1 MGADGHL
8 NFDTKIDESGFN
20 QGISKLGNIVKGG
33 AAFLGIKKLSDGMVN
48 LGKAALESV
57 ASIEQNLGGVETL
70 FGTSAGAVIANAEN
84 AYKTAGLSANAYM
97 ETVTGF
103 SASLLQSLGND
114 TEAAVSY
121 ADQAI
126 VDMSDNAAKFGS
138 DMSSIQNAYAGFA
151 KQNFTMLDNLKLGYG
166 GTKEEM
172 QRLIDHA
179 NDLKVANGELA
190 DLSIDSFADITEAI
204 HLVQDEM
211 GITGTT
217 AREASDTISGSID
230 SAKAAWDNFLNGSI
244 SADEFADTFITAA
257 DNVIVALGEII
268 TRFAT
273 TIPEAMYA
281 IFSTYIGRLREQGIA
296 DTLLASMEIINSWVS
311 GILQNAPNVVASA
324 LSTIESFLQ
333 GLLDAAPDVITQA
346 VTMLGDWIMI
356 IIDNLPS
363 VLTTGKDVIL
373 SLLDGLIESAPK
385 IISQA
390 ALMLFEYIGMI
401 ASCLP
406 EVLQKGIEIIGELL
420 AGIIKKVPDLIAK
433 IPEIISDMADAF
445 LSYDWIGIGL
455 DIINGIA
462 SGVKSAAGNLV
473 TAAANAA
480 SDALQWVKNK
490 LGIASPSKVF
500 RDEVGKNMALGIGV
514 GFEDNIPVQSM
525 TKDVE
530 DMIGSLQGV
539 ATGMTSRTSLTASGI
554 VRSVTNNYT
563 GSSMNYKK
571 MEKAVETAMNRANER
586 PLTIDGR
593 RVSREMAGEG
603 FVLA

>member
-217 AREASDTISGSID
+217 AREASETISGSID

-244 SADEFADTFITAA
+244 DADEFADTFITAA

-445 LSYDWIGIGL
+445 MSYDWIGIGL
-455 DIINGIA
+455 DIINGIVE
-462 SGVKSAAGNLV
+462 GVKSAAGNLV
-473 TAAANAA
+473 NAAAAA
-480 SDALQWVKNK
+480 AEDALHWVKSK
-490 LGIASPSKVF
+490 LGIASPSKRF
-500 RDEVGKNMALGIGV
+500 KNEVGREMARGIGV
-514 GFEDNIPVQSM
+514 GFEENIPIDSM
-525 TKDVE
+525 SKDVE
-530 DMIGSLQGV
+530 NMIDSLQGV
-539 ATGMTSRTSLTASGI
+539 ATGITSKTSLTASGI

>member
-48 LGKAALESV
+48 LGKAVLESV